1 MCVEAI
7 EAGRLGQPG
16 IGKSFGVVY
25 LDTELKFDATRL
37 VEIAEERYPATY
49 SNKFSD
55 DADSKIEMLLNAVK
69 VRQ

>member
-1 MCVEAI
+1 
-7 EAGRLGQPG
+7 
-16 IGKSFGVVY
+16 
-25 LDTELKFDATRL
+25 